1 MSTRHV
7 EVPGGRIYV
16 EDEGA
21 GPPLA
26 LLHAGIADAR
36 SWDRMIGP
44 LNAAG
49 YRTIRYDQR
58 GTGAGRTTTED
69 VEFSRVDDLLAVL
82 DASDVRQAALI
93 GNSMGGQL
101 AFDTAITAPER
112 IVSIVGVASGLGGF
126 PGDETPEE
134 AAIFKEMEEIEGQ
147 DPVDPAAVADIDIRA
162 WVDGPGQPPTRV
174 QPWIRDLVR
183 EMDLWDTSKP
193 QGKPKRL
200 DPPANDRIA
209 EIRCPVL
216 VVAGEL
222 DFGEVTQVARHLE
235 ANAPNARALIWPD
248 VAHMIGM
255 EQPERLAAA
264 IVEFLAPL
272 GRWT

>member
-1 MSTRHV
+1 MTTRHV

-21 GPPLA
+21 GPPLV

-36 SWDRMIGP
+36 SWERMIGP

-49 YRTIRYDQR
+49 YRTISYDQR
-58 GTGAGRTTTED
+58 GTSAGRTTTKD

-101 AFDTAITAPER
+101 AFDTAITTPER
-112 IVSIVGVASGLGGF
+112 VVAIVGVASGLGGF
-126 PGDETPEE
+126 PGTETPEE
-134 AAIFKEMEEIEGQ
+134 TAIWKEMEEIESR
-147 DPVDPAAVADIDIRA
+147 DPVDPAAVAEIDIRA

-174 QPWIRDLVR
+174 PSWIRDLVR
-183 EMDLWDTSKP
+183 EMDVWDTSKP
-193 QGKPKRL
+193 EGKPKRL

-216 VVAGEL
+216 AVSGEL
-222 DFGEVTQVARHLE
+222 DFGEVSQVARHLE
-235 ANAPNARALIWPD
+235 ANAPNARSLIWPD

-255 EQPERLAAA
+255 EQPERLSAA

-272 GRWT
+272 GRWN